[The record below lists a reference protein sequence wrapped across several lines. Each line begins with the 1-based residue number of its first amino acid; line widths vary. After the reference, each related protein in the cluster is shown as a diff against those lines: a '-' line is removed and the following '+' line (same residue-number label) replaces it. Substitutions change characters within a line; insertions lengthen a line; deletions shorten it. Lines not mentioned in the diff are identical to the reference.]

1 MIRGVRLSKVDR
13 LNIENLVEI
22 VNKIQEFWNQIKK
35 DFGLDEN
42 YFLVYNDLIDG
53 NRITFT
59 GEY

>member
-1 MIRGVRLSKVDR
+1 MSKVDR